1 MFLKPVLK
9 QIFRDN
15 SSLFRNMRFALNKMC
30 NRNASKFG
38 IFYVKENP
46 HIFLHLSFHS
56 TLVRM
61 NALVYVEK
69 DRGIS
74 RALIGDKVKVA

>member
-15 SSLFRNMRFALNKMC
+15 SSLFRNMRFALNKIC
-30 NRNASKFG
+30 RRNASWYILSLCKRKPT
-38 IFYVKENP
+38 Y
-46 HIFLHLSFHS
+46 FLHQSFHS